1 MTKLRSVCEA
11 ATASDIKHVGV
22 HQSGSVHSSARGSP
36 RGWSREPCGF
46 FLDIEMA
53 TIILWNSESS
63 DSWSS
68 KRAKRWGLL
77 S

>member
-11 ATASDIKHVGV
+11 ATASDIKHV
-22 HQSGSVHSSARGSP
+22 HPSGSVHSSARGSP

-53 TIILWNSESS
+53 TIILWKSESS

-68 KRAKRWGLL
+68 KRAKRRDF
-77 S
+77 SVD

>member
-1 MTKLRSVCEA
+1 MTKLRSVFEA
-11 ATASDIKHVGV
+11 ATASDIKDV
-22 HQSGSVHSSARGSP
+22 HRSGSVHSSARGSP

-53 TIILWNSESS
+53 TIILWKWEIG

-68 KRAKRWGLL
+68 TRAKR
-77 S
+77 SDYSVD